1 MAFGTGA
8 AFYLGS
14 NVKIPS
20 LNTEL
25 LHKLYLRKQT
35 GVNMNQRIINRI
47 CCIALIGWFL
57 WAMQLFCA
65 REPLTGDAR
74 SVWQIIA
81 GKNEQTKNPVVVIDA
96 GHGGM
101 DPGKVGVSGAL
112 EKEINLAIA
121 EELKELLE
129 QNDITVVMTR
139 TDDNGLYS
147 ETDRNKKS
155 ADMQERIRLL
165 TEAGPVL
172 AVSIHQNSFTDSGS
186 RGAQVFYYEGS
197 PEGKRGAELIQ
208 EAVKRTLADGNHR
221 AAKANTS
228 YYMLKKSPCP
238 LVIVECGFLSNPQEE
253 QLLMTEEYQRKM
265 AWAVHLG
272 VLEWMRQLQDERK

>member
-1 MAFGTGA
+1 
-8 AFYLGS
+8 
-14 NVKIPS
+14 
-20 LNTEL
+20 
-25 LHKLYLRKQT
+25 
-35 GVNMNQRIINRI
+35 MNQKIINRI

-57 WAMQLFCA
+57 WAMQLFCTNYGGTDA
-65 REPLTGDAR
+65 VAGKRDGATTEQGHSVWKHLTGAGRRNSADSA
-74 SVWQIIA
+74 A
-81 GKNEQTKNPVVVIDA
+81 GKSLQTRNPIVVIDA

-155 ADMQERIRLL
+155 ADMRERIRLL
-165 TEAGPVL
+165 TEAAPVL
-172 AVSIHQNSFTDSGS
+172 AVSIHQNSFTDSQS

-197 PEGKRGAELIQ
+197 SEGKRGAELIQ
-208 EAVKRTLADGNHR
+208 ETMKRTLADGNHR
-221 AAKANTS
+221 TAKSNTS

-253 QLLMTEEYQRKM
+253 QLLVTKEYQRKV

-272 VLEWMRQLQDERK
+272 VLEWMTQLQSEAK